1 MQEDN
6 GGLRDILRSEARI
19 VESRT
24 SITARAHFRA
34 SSFWSN
40 IQLSVGGVAAVLSA
54 IAGASALSQLDAR
67 NVIAGV
73 LALAVTTLT
82 AVATFL
88 NPSERANAHLRAG
101 NAYLALE
108 NRARLFYR
116 VELLLAKPDNDL
128 QRRITRLVDELNE
141 LNTTSPQPPTRIFKK
156 VARSGFAFRRQ
167 L

>member
-6 GGLRDILRSEARI
+6 GELHEILLSEARI

-101 NAYLALE
+101 
-108 NRARLFYR
+108 
-116 VELLLAKPDNDL
+116 
-128 QRRITRLVDELNE
+128 
-141 LNTTSPQPPTRIFKK
+141 
-156 VARSGFAFRRQ
+156 
-167 L
+167 